1 MFGDIKITPYEFT
14 PRDVYMLDIYDKN
27 YKKPQEFIDDNQD
40 LPYCQLMGKFY
51 LELDNYST
59 IKPYNNMNE
68 RCPSLAPDF
77 IREEGC

>member
-1 MFGDIKITPYEFT
+1 
-14 PRDVYMLDIYDKN
+14 
-27 YKKPQEFIDDNQD
+27 

-51 LELDNYST
+51 WELDNYST
-59 IKPYNNMNE
+59 IKPYDHMNE